1 MISAH
6 AIAVLLRNDAR
17 KLVRDPVLLISALV
31 PIVLALVLRFGLPFA
46 EASLLTLSEP
56 LDLGPQRPVIG
67 VSALLLAAM
76 LAGWVVGFLLLEE
89 RENRTLQ
96 AIGVTPLTLRG
107 FVLWRLALPSSI
119 ALIGG
124 LVILVFGDCGVP
136 SFARA
141 LVSLLLAA
149 VCAPA
154 FALFLVGFADNEVE
168 GLAVAKI
175 GGLSFVLPV
184 VATFVEGP
192 WTWVG
197 GLLPPYWVVRVYAGG
212 PAWMAAA
219 GLACTAVWGAWLL
232 RRFTARID

>member
-1 MISAH
+1 MVSAH
-6 AIAVLLRNDAR
+6 AIAVLLRSDAR
-17 KLVRDPVLLISALV
+17 KLARDPVLLVSALV
-31 PIVLALVLRFGLPFA
+31 PIVLALVLRVGLPLA
-46 EASLLTLSEP
+46 EAGLRTLPEP
-56 LDLGPQRPVIG
+56 LDLDPQRPVIG
-67 VSALLLAAM
+67 ASAMLLAAM
-76 LAGWVVGFLLLEE
+76 LSGWVVGFLLLEE

-107 FVLWRLALPSSI
+107 FVLWRLALPSMI
-119 ALIGG
+119 ATIGG
-124 LVILVFGDCGVP
+124 LLILLVGDCGVP

-149 VCAPA
+149 ACAPL

-192 WTWVG
+192 WTWIG

-212 PAWMAAA
+212 PAWMALA
-219 GLACTAVWGAWLL
+219 GLACTVAWGAWLL
-232 RRFTARID
+232 RRFAARID